1 VLSGMSR
8 IQIDKAT
15 EEELVRF
22 VPYLVRSATEE
33 KSGAHAGGYYYVVS
47 SNGSDW
53 LMHQLYFG
61 NFGFWIPH
69 ARALKIADWLGYRY
83 ISFYAQLFVIDGYVT
98 RIRYEI
104 VDEATIAGS
113 YGDFISVQSAH
124 GVWGKESATVV
135 TPADDENPQF
145 RVSGD
150 DNSLHV
156 TYTFDAPPEQVSR
169 AFDINLSCFW
179 SFRGCRTARDVAP
192 LLWQYKDEIQEK
204 AFARL
209 GSDEPCPD
217 RVLAEREKYLP
228 DLDVLLLD
236 IVRVPSQTSGYG
248 RAESGKSLIGYR
260 LRQIILA
267 SQGESHDAIKFR
279 YNPEIRES
287 SNITFRSANALSRV
301 PQLGD
306 RVLLFTG
313 ELFESCQMIRE
324 TPSALLAIQKAVP
337 IPRRQEDEIMAKF
350 GL

>member
-1 VLSGMSR
+1 MGPISFKSFRQYFAFTSSLHETLTGRVARRASLSVFLLLILLTTTVRIRSYFLVRRFQRVLSGMSR
-8 IQIDKAT
+8 IQIDKTT
-15 EEELVRF
+15 EEELVRV

-69 ARALKIADWLGYRY
+69 ARALKIAGWFGYRY
-83 ISFYAQLFVIDGYVT
+83 ISFYAQLFVIDGNVS

-104 VDEATIAGS
+104 VDEAAIPGS
-113 YGDFISVQSAH
+113 YTDFISVRSAH
-124 GVWGKESATVV
+124 GVWGKESPTVV

-192 LLWQYKDEIQEK
+192 LLWQYKNEIQEK

-209 GSDEPCPD
+209 RKGANANARLWKGRIGQIPYWVS
-217 RVLAEREKYLP
+217 AEADHSRQP
-228 DLDVLLLD
+228 
-236 IVRVPSQTSGYG
+236 G
-248 RAESGKSLIGYR
+248 RIPRCHKI
-260 LRQIILA
+260 QIQPGNPRI
-267 SQGESHDAIKFR
+267 IKHHLS
-279 YNPEIRES
+279 IRECV
-287 SNITFRSANALSRV
+287 ITRAPTWRQSLALYR
-301 PQLGD
+301 
-306 RVLLFTG
+306 
-313 ELFESCQMIRE
+313 
-324 TPSALLAIQKAVP
+324 
-337 IPRRQEDEIMAKF
+337 
-350 GL
+350 